1 MTGTT
6 KISMVYVFDAYCGWC
21 YGFGP
26 QLTGFLGKFQS
37 STATPLDQNIVFE
50 LAGVSGTS
58 CVTSH
63 YSTILPPSTRNIAT
77 IARPRSWGLLAKWTC
92 R

>member
-1 MTGTT
+1 MRLTPKPT
-6 KISMVYVFDAYCGWC
+6 
-21 YGFGP
+21 FGP
-26 QLTGFLGKFQS
+26 KSSREIGQFVHLGKFQS